1 MSNLRKE
8 IKRSIKNK
16 FFYISCIIGIILSLI
31 CVFKAVK
38 DYSDYAVS
46 LEEVEMINLN
56 PLVPTLSA
64 YTLWIG
70 GGESNLY
77 STMMFLMLPLL
88 VSLPY
93 AWSYCFD
100 RKNGYLKKA
109 VNEIGSLKYNLS
121 KYVATFISSSLVIV
135 IPLIINL
142 LSVLMFVPAITPDS
156 VYDIYYGVFSY
167 NFLGDVFYTVP
178 ILYDLIYIL
187 MIFLF
192 CGLIGCLGYS
202 FAVLLKS
209 RILAVISPS
218 ALLLFI
224 HYKKQ
229 YIGSFDFEIST
240 ISFLSSAT
248 NLFYNIK
255 TVIIEAVILFVFTFI
270 ICVLRKEKILVRK

>member
-31 CVFKAVK
+31 CVFEAVK

-93 AWSYCFD
+93 AWSYCSD

-121 KYVATFISSSLVIV
+121 KYVATFISSGLVIA

-202 FAVLLKS
+202 FAVLFKS

-218 ALLLFI
+218 ALLLLI

-229 YIGSFDFEIST
+229 YIGSFDFEISA